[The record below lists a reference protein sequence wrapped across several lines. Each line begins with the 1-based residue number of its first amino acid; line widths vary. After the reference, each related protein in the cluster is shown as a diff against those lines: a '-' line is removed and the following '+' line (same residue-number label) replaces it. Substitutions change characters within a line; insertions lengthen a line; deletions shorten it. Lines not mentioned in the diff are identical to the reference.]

1 MAIILL
7 TADWHLRGDAPIC
20 RGNPDNWLDDQR
32 KSVEQLYGIGI
43 AHHCDEV
50 WIIGDLFHRSVT
62 ATEATNQALALL
74 KRFNVRTKVLEGN
87 HDLRHH
93 AFSNRDKSTI
103 GAIFSLNNVCELRS
117 GTYTDCVMV
126 GTTDP
131 YESCVRV
138 QAYPFGMEPE
148 KIPSCDIWCTH
159 QLVYPDEDSRPL
171 IKDENGN
178 PIKKGVLAEE
188 LLERSDARLILTGDY
203 HHTFVKHFGDRTV
216 MACGCLNIQARD
228 MADYTPCCYILD
240 TSDFSL
246 EKIELK
252 TFGEIDMNAPI
263 LAEAEDY
270 AETIQLASLP
280 KIDFRAAIEK
290 AVEKAEP
297 QVQARVANILEEYD
311 VGQIV

>member
-1 MAIILL
+1 MKVLL
-7 TADWHLRGDAPIC
+7 IADIHFRGDAPLC
-20 RGNPDNWLDDQR
+20 RKHPEKWLEEQAQ
-32 KSVEQLYGIGI
+32 SFQQLYAI
-43 AHHCDEV
+43 AKNVRDTWV
-50 WIIGDLFHRSVT
+50 LGDVFHRARTS
-62 ATEATNQALALL
+62 TEGTVQALNLL
-74 KRFNVRTKVLEGN
+74 SQWPGSLHVLAGN
-87 HDLRHH
+87 HDLWHH
-93 AFSNRDKSTI
+93 SSENIHKSTI
-103 GAIFSLNNVCELRS
+103 GMIFSLKNVRELCS
-117 GTYTDCVMV
+117 GTYTDCAMA

-280 KIDFRAAIEK
+280 RIDFRAAIEQ
-290 AVEKAEP
+290 AVAKAEP

>member
-1 MAIILL
+1 MRVLL
-7 TADWHLRGDAPIC
+7 IADIHFRGDAPLC
-20 RGNPDNWLDDQR
+20 RKHPEKWLE
-32 KSVEQLYGIGI
+32 EQAQSFQQLIPI
-43 AHHCDEV
+43 ARDCNET
-50 WIIGDLFHRSVT
+50 WILGDVFHRARTS
-62 ATEATNQALALL
+62 TEGTVQALSLL
-74 KRFNVRTKVLEGN
+74 SQLPGTVRVLVGN
-87 HDLRHH
+87 HDELQH
-93 AFSNRDKSTI
+93 AYENVNKSTI
-103 GAIFSLNNVCELRS
+103 GMIFTLPNIKELRS
-117 GTYTDCVMV
+117 GTFTDACMA

-131 YESCVRV
+131 YESAVKV
-138 QAYPFGMEPE
+138 EAYPFGTEPE
-148 KIPSCDIWCTH
+148 KIPPCNIWCTH
-159 QLVYPDEDSRPL
+159 QLVFPDKESMPP
-171 IKDENGN
+171 IKDADGN
-178 PIKKGVLAEE
+178 FIKTGVAAEE

-203 HHTFVKHFGDRTV
+203 HHTFVKHFGNRTV

-252 TFGEIDMNAPI
+252 TFGEIDLNAPI

-280 KIDFRAAIEK
+280 RIDFRAAIEQ
-290 AVEKAEP
+290 AVAKAEP